1 MILVINN
8 SKDLYKA
15 TMTPKLLNIL
25 TSLHIKFIVVHK
37 KKTLKKIKKKYS
49 NNKIK
54 GIILSGGPLCI
65 SDNIYYKDIVKNITA
80 IQLFPNIPVL
90 GICFGFQ
97 ILGDLFGGTISK
109 MSYHNLGFK
118 QVDLTNCTMD
128 LFKNSKQYKKTHTF
142 FFSHNDQISNV
153 PPNFSSFIDNNVVIG
168 IENIEKKIF
177 GVQFHPEGSTD
188 GKEIIKRF
196 VFTYCYV

>member
-25 TSLHIKFIVVHK
+25 TSLHIKYIVVHK

-49 NNKIK
+49 NNQIK

-65 SDNIYYKDIVKNITA
+65 SENIYYKDIIKNITA

-97 ILGDLFGGTISK
+97 ILGDLFGGTIDK
-109 MSYHNLGFK
+109 LDQHYLGFK
-118 QVDLTNCTMD
+118 QIDFSNCNIELLSDL
-128 LFKNSKQYKKTHTF
+128 KQKKSIHTL
-142 FFSHNDQISNV
+142 FFSNNDHIIQV
-153 PPNFSSFIDNNVVIG
+153 PPNFSQFSNNGMVIC
-168 IENIEKKIF
+168 IENIKKKIF
-177 GVQFHPEGSTD
+177 GFQFHPEGSSD
-188 GKEIIKRF
+188 GHDIIKSF
-196 VFTYCYV
+196 IFKFCYV

>member
-1 MILVINN
+1 MYLIVLWIY
-8 SKDLYKA
+8 SKIA
-15 TMTPKLLNIL
+15 N
-25 TSLHIKFIVVHK
+25 
-37 KKTLKKIKKKYS
+37 
-49 NNKIK
+49 
-54 GIILSGGPLCI
+54 
-65 SDNIYYKDIVKNITA
+65 NIT
-80 IQLFPNIPVL
+80 
-90 GICFGFQ
+90 
-97 ILGDLFGGTISK
+97 K
-109 MSYHNLGFK
+109 
-118 QVDLTNCTMD
+118 LTP
-128 LFKNSKQYKKTHTF
+128 F